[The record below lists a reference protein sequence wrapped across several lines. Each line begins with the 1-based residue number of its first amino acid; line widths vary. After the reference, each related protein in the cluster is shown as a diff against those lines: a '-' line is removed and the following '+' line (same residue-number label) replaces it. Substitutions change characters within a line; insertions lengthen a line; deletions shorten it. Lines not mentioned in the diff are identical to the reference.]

1 MHEQPFFGLLDV
13 AAVAAAAWEVA
24 ALSTSLCV

>member
-1 MHEQPFFGLLDV
+1 MLEVWAEAKV

-24 ALSTSLCV
+24 ALVGGREV